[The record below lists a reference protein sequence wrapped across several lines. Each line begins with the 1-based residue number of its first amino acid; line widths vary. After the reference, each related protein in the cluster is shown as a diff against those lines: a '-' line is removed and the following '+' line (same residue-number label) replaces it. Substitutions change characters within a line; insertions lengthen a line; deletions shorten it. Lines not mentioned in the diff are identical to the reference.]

1 MRQSNP
7 GDSVYIV
14 AIAWLYV
21 VVLMAATE
29 TSWVAGLMTLLFYGL
44 LPLSIV
50 LFLFGTPERR
60 RRAARAAAAAD
71 AAASG
76 LADQPVGEPDGAHA
90 EQDQTDLPGG
100 R

>member
-1 MRQSNP
+1 M
-7 GDSVYIV
+7 YIV

-29 TSWVAGLMTLLFYGL
+29 SSWVGAVMTLLFYGL
-44 LPLSIV
+44 LPLSIL

-60 RRAARAAAAAD
+60 RRAARASSGQPAGD
-71 AAASG
+71 SG
-76 LADQPVGEPDGAHA
+76 LADQPVGKLDGADS

>member
-1 MRQSNP
+1 M
-7 GDSVYIV
+7 YIV

-29 TSWVAGLMTLLFYGL
+29 SSWVGAVMTLLFYGL
-44 LPLSIV
+44 LPLSIL

-60 RRAARAAAAAD
+60 RRAARASPGQPAED
-71 AAASG
+71 SG
-76 LADQPVGEPDGAHA
+76 LADQPVGKLDGADS